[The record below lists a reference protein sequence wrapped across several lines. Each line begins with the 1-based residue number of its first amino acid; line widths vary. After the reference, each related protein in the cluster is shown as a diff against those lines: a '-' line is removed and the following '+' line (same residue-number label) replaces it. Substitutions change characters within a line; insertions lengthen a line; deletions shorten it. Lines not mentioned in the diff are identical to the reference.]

1 MLHKL
6 LNKVVLRLEQENNR
20 WTNEC
25 NFFMYHE
32 YVLKGNGYIIYLFLP
47 WNYFGYKCDNIYHSL
62 LIIVHYSYWYW
73 IVKTTYCIWLISNQ
87 LCSIDQSLVIFTREY
102 LLKLLV
108 FECIFL
114 KVNNNIISRN
124 KTYDYAYLLGK

>member
-25 NFFMYHE
+25 NFFHVSWIRFE
-32 YVLKGNGYIIYLFLP
+32 RKWVHHLFLP

-62 LIIVHYSYWYW
+62 LIIVHYNYWYW

-108 FECIFL
+108 FECLFL

-124 KTYDYAYLLGK
+124 KTYNYAYLLGK

>member
-32 YVLKGNGYIIYLFLP
+32 YVLKGNGYIICF
-47 WNYFGYKCDNIYHSL
+47 CHETI
-62 LIIVHYSYWYW
+62 
-73 IVKTTYCIWLISNQ
+73 
-87 LCSIDQSLVIFTREY
+87 LVINVTIYITLF
-102 LLKLLV
+102 
-108 FECIFL
+108 
-114 KVNNNIISRN
+114 
-124 KTYDYAYLLGK
+124 